1 MLDKPNQTHAFVT
14 TLDDYGTGFA
24 VRVDNGEQIYIRSIV
39 AERSG
44 IEIGDRIA
52 VWYVPN
58 RSEEHADRCPW
69 FALHVK
75 VEEEDTQV
83 DVEDKTIEDEFM
95 RGSLEPMPEPKPQR
109 NLYDEA
115 YAFLDMNGPATT
127 SQVAAALGVVTQN
140 IRTYLANM
148 NDRGEICRADIR
160 SRGAQT
166 KAGATVW
173 AVEFCQL
180 IPEEVEL

>member
-1 MLDKPNQTHAFVT
+1 MRRFLKRRSVKAGLPPGTVMHVADVASETTTITVT
-14 TLDDYGTGFA
+14 SYDGHD
-24 VRVDNGEQIYIRSIV
+24 VR
-39 AERSG
+39 
-44 IEIGDRIA
+44 
-52 VWYVPN
+52 
-58 RSEEHADRCPW
+58 EET
-69 FALHVK
+69 
-75 VEEEDTQV
+75 VEC
-83 DVEDKTIEDEFM
+83 
-95 RGSLEPMPEPKPQR
+95 GSFELEPTSKPQR
-109 NLYDEA
+109 DLYKEA
-115 YAFLDMNGPATT
+115 YAFLNMVGPATT